1 MPVGVE
7 ALATEVL
14 TNSVCVWL
22 ADAAPAIVKELNWD
36 PLETEAIPL
45 ATKLGVFI
53 VKNAFKKRCIMCGE
67 RRGERKRKRRVI
79 DKLNVLCL

>member
-14 TNSVCVWL
+14 TNSVCVWSLEL
-22 ADAAPAIVKELNWD
+22 AGAAPAIVKELNWD
-36 PLETEAIPL
+36 PLETEAIPPGGIHCE
-45 ATKLGVFI
+45 KCVQ
-53 VKNAFKKRCIMCGE
+53 KRCIMCGE